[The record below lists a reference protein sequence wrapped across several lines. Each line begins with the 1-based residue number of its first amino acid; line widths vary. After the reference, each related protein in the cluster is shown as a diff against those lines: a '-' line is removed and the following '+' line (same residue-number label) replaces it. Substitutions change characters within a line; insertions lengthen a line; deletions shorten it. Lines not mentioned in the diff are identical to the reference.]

1 MIKALTA
8 RDCMTP
14 HPITVRPDQEVLEA
28 VQLLTGKR
36 ISGAPVL
43 DQVGNLVGVLT
54 EKDCLRVALD
64 AGYHGTYGGKVSE
77 YMSHEVATIDVDTP
91 VVQVAEMFIERPFR
105 RYPVTD
111 GGRLVGVISRRNIL
125 EALET

>member
-14 HPITVRPDQEVLEA
+14 NPITVRPDQEVLEA
-28 VQLLTGKR
+28 VHLLTSKR

-77 YMSHEVATIDVDTP
+77 YMSNEVATLDVDTP
-91 VVQVAEMFIERPFR
+91 VVQVAEMFIERPYR